1 MNYSLGRSG
10 DPDIREHMSSCR
22 KCQKR
27 MQDMEAGLV
36 EAAEEEALPNAP
48 LAPAVQL
55 QDQKSAAP
63 KGNSAQKRKRPAR
76 AV

>member
-10 DPDIREHMSSCR
+10 DPGIREHMSRCR

-27 MQDMEAGLV
+27 MENLEAGLV

-48 LAPAVQL
+48 LAPAVRL
-55 QDQKSAAP
+55 LDQKPAP
-63 KGNSAQKRKRPAR
+63 KGKSGEKRKRPVR